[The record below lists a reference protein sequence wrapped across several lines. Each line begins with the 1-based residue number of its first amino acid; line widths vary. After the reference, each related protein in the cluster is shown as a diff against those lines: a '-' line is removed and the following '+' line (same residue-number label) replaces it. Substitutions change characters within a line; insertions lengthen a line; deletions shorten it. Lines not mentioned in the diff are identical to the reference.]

1 MKPGI
6 TILKQ
11 ISLAMLHIIGL

>member
-6 TILKQ
+6 TILTQ
-11 ISLAMLHIIGL
+11 ISPAMFHVMGL